1 MSSPSRRAQIR
12 KVPCVA
18 GCDGP
23 MLTYIGVVLISGRSS
38 PSSKSSRFGSTSLSK
53 SADEYGARAAP
64 WRAESSSLLECL
76 SLILAGLVQFLGHI
90 RRCRAP
96 LSAHQGIILAQGV
109 ADELVVR
116 QQSFQTRMPD
126 EIEAE
131 HLEGFT
137 LGPVGGLPQ
146 IGRGGHIHLELR
158 HRDLDAHAQI
168 LGDRV
173 EVVAELETLAE
184 RRQVRAV
191 DARNIQ
197 QQIEAM
203 FVAQIR
209 EHIVDDLALDRDRA
223 IAEAAID
230 VEDRAC
236 KPVAQILNQR
246 VVACAIVFHSGS
258 FIFSTTSCRR
268 GRPREVT
275 GSLSMR
281 SCSLMIA
288 SRTASGRGGQPGM
301 NTSTGMIWSMP
312 CTVA

>member
-1 MSSPSRRAQIR
+1 MR

-38 PSSKSSRFGSTSLSK
+38 SSSKSSRFGSTSLSK
-53 SADEYGARAAP
+53 SADEYGARVAP
-64 WRAESSSLLECL
+64 RGESSSLLECL

-96 LSAHQGIILAQGV
+96 LAAHQGIILAQGV

-137 LGPVGGLPQ
+137 LGPVGRLPQ
-146 IGRGGHIHLELR
+146 IGRGGHIHVELR
-158 HRDLDAHAQI
+158 HRALDAHAQI

-184 RRQVRAV
+184 RRQVR
-191 DARNIQ
+191 
-197 QQIEAM
+197 
-203 FVAQIR
+203 
-209 EHIVDDLALDRDRA
+209 
-223 IAEAAID
+223 
-230 VEDRAC
+230 
-236 KPVAQILNQR
+236 
-246 VVACAIVFHSGS
+246 
-258 FIFSTTSCRR
+258 
-268 GRPREVT
+268 
-275 GSLSMR
+275 
-281 SCSLMIA
+281 
-288 SRTASGRGGQPGM
+288 
-301 NTSTGMIWSMP
+301 
-312 CTVA
+312 